1 MLLDDPAID
10 GKEEVPDQ
18 RIGNKTNDCQMITL
32 PTKEDA
38 EQLFRESLKRLLEVN
53 RWKETSEKPLA
64 SFHLSDEQGRP
75 VERQAAPGD
84 YIRIRLPGPGNP
96 TGQGFDWV
104 VIEDITEQKN
114 IRTDALSV
122 AMRVRP
128 APQPENP
135 RHKVSHFFRRY
146 ATSTFM
152 VVLQGRTVRACVFGR
167 NEVPNTEVKGLVAK
181 LRNLLVSVSAMMG
194 FSHFQWKSLVNG
206 ILGIRK

>member
-1 MLLDDPAID
+1 MLLDDPAIV

-18 RIGNKTNDCQMITL
+18 HLGNMTNDCQMITL

-38 EQLFRESLKRLLEVN
+38 EQLFRESLDRLLEVN
-53 RWKETSEKPLA
+53 NWKETSEKPLA
-64 SFHLSDEQGRP
+64 SFHLSDGSGRP
-75 VERQAAPGD
+75 VQRKAAPGD

-96 TGQGFDWV
+96 DGSGFDWV
-104 VIEDITEQKN
+104 VIEAITEQRN
-114 IRTDALSV
+114 IRSDSLSV

-128 APQPENP
+128 APQPEKP
-135 RHKVSHFFRRY
+135 LHRVSHFFQRY

-152 VVLQGRTVRACVFGR
+152 VVLQGRTVLACVFGR
-167 NEVPNTEVKGLVAK
+167 NEVPNTNVKGLIAK
-181 LRNLLVSVSAMMG
+181 LRNLIVSATAMLG